1 MFALQIFMMAI
12 RGLRANLLRSLLA
25 TLGVII
31 GVGAVI
37 SAMSILEGTQRDIVE
52 RFESL
57 GSETITVVPAMAK
70 SGGRSVGI
78 FQTLT
83 VEDADAIADPRNCPS
98 VKAAAPEISGGASVK
113 NMSRNNEYTILG
125 TTAAYADMFNYRIAR
140 GRFITREDIASEQK
154 VAVLGAKVAEE
165 LFGNA
170 PVVNRPIKIRSVP
183 FRVIGVME
191 EKGNIGFRN
200 VDQQVVVPVTTA
212 MNRLFGSQLVRFV
225 HSISVQAIRAD
236 KVEDA
241 QSEIKREL
249 RRRHNINVRA
259 GKQDDF
265 QIFSQEEQRKQL
277 GEVTTI
283 FSIVLYSIAGISLV
297 VGGIGIANIMLVS
310 VTERTREI
318 GVRMAV
324 GAQRW
329 DILSQFL
336 IEAGIISLLGGGFG
350 VGVGLMM
357 TDLLEKTTRVI
368 ETYTAPRVIVYALV
382 MAIMTGILS
391 GIYPAFKASRL
402 DPVEALRYE

>member
-1 MFALQIFMMAI
+1 MFTLQVFLMAI

-70 SGGRSVGI
+70 SGGHSVGI

-83 VEDADAIADPRNCPS
+83 VEDAEALANPRNCPS
-98 VKAAAPEISGGASVK
+98 VTAAAPEISGAASVK
-113 NMSRNNEYTILG
+113 NMSRNNEYTVLG
-125 TTAAYADMFNYRIAR
+125 TSFAYADMFNYHVVR
-140 GRFITREDIASEQK
+140 GRFISRDDVASEQK
-154 VAVLGAKVAEE
+154 VAVLGSKVAEE

-170 PVVNRPIKIRSVP
+170 PEINRTVKIRSAP

-200 VDQQVVVPVTTA
+200 VDSQVIVPVTTA
-212 MNRLFGSQLVRFV
+212 MNRLFGSQFVRFV
-225 HSISVQAIRAD
+225 HSISVQAD
-236 KVEDA
+236 SSTKVDEA
-241 QSEIKREL
+241 TSEIKRVL

-265 QIFSQEEQRKQL
+265 QIYSQEEQRKQL

-336 IEAGIISLLGGGFG
+336 IEASIISLLGGAFG
-350 VGVGLMM
+350 VGVGYLMSDM
-357 TDLLEKTTRVI
+357 LEKTTRII

-382 MAIMTGILS
+382 MAILTGVVS

>member
-1 MFALQIFMMAI
+1 MYGFQIFMMAF

-37 SAMSILEGTQRDIVE
+37 SAMSILEGTQRDIVQ

-57 GSETITVVPAMAK
+57 GSETIMVTPAMAK
-70 SGGRSVGI
+70 TGGRAVGI

-83 VEDADAIADPRNCPS
+83 VEDADALGDPRNCPNI
-98 VKAAAPEISGGASVK
+98 KAAAPEISGGASVK
-113 NMSRNNEYTILG
+113 NLSRNNEYTILG
-125 TTAAYADMFNYRIAR
+125 TSNAYADMFNYRVAQ
-140 GRFITREDIASEQK
+140 GRFLTREDVASEQK
-154 VAVLGAKVAEE
+154 VAVLGYKVADE
-165 LFGNA
+165 LFGNI
-170 PVVNRPIKIRSVP
+170 PPVNRTIKVRSVP
-183 FRVIGVME
+183 FRVVGVME

-200 VDQQVVVPVTTA
+200 VDSQVIVPVTTA
-212 MNRLFGSQLVRFV
+212 MNRLFGSRFIHGV
-225 HSISVQAIRAD
+225 SVQAAGGD
-236 KVEDA
+236 KVEA
-241 QSEIKREL
+241 ATSEIKREL
-249 RRRHNINVRA
+249 RRRHNINIRA
-259 GKQDDF
+259 GKRDDF
-265 QIFSQEEQRKQL
+265 QVFSQEEQRKQL

-336 IEAGIISLLGGGFG
+336 IEAGVISLLGGAFG
-350 VGVGLMM
+350 VGVGFMM
-357 TDLLEKTTRVI
+357 TDLLQKTTRLI

-382 MAIMTGILS
+382 MAILTGIFS

>member
-1 MFALQIFMMAI
+1 MFILQVFLMAI

-57 GSETITVVPAMAK
+57 GSETITVIPAMAK
-70 SGGRSVGI
+70 AGGRAVGI

-83 VEDADAIADPRNCPS
+83 VEDADALADPRNCPS
-98 VKAAAPEISGGASVK
+98 IKAAAPEVSGPASVK
-113 NMSRNNEYTILG
+113 NLSRNNEYTILG
-125 TTAAYADMFNYRIAR
+125 TSAAYADMFNYRVVR
-140 GRFITREDIASEQK
+140 GRFLSRDDIASEQK
-154 VAVLGAKVAEE
+154 VAVLGHKVAEE

-170 PVVNRPIKIRSVP
+170 PEVNRTIKIRSIP
-183 FRVIGVME
+183 FRIIGVME
-191 EKGNIGFRN
+191 EKGTIGFRN
-200 VDQQVVVPVTTA
+200 VDQQVMVPVTTA
-212 MNRLFGSQLVRFV
+212 MNRLFGSRFV
-225 HSISVQAIRAD
+225 HAVSIQAAD
-236 KVEDA
+236 AGKVDDA
-241 QSEIKREL
+241 TSEIKREL

-265 QIFSQEEQRKQL
+265 QIYSQEEQRKQL

-350 VGVGLMM
+350 VGVGYMM

-368 ETYTAPRVIVYALV
+368 ETYTAPRVIIYALV
-382 MAIMTGILS
+382 MAILTGILS